1 MNVIKVLYLSLLV
14 MLSNLGFAER
24 PPSTVTAQDPVNIT
38 VSGVVLDAN
47 DARIV
52 GAIVKFGNAKV
63 SRQVKSD
70 TEGSFQIELPPGDYQ
85 ISAEHHGF
93 RRFEFSPFRAKPGV
107 CELVNIHMDVE
118 APKSTLK
125 VN

>member
-1 MNVIKVLYLSLLV
+1 MNAIKVLYLSLLV

-24 PPSTVTAQDPVNIT
+24 PPSALNAQDPVNIT

-93 RRFEFSPFRAKPGV
+93 RRFCFR
-107 CELVNIHMDVE
+107 HF
-118 APKSTLK
+118 APSLAF
-125 VN
+125 VS